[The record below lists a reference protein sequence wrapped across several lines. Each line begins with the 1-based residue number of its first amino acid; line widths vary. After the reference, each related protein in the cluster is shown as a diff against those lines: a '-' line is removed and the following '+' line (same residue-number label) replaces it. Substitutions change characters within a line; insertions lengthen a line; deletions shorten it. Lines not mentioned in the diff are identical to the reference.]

1 MSWKKEGQLN
11 GYLFVN
17 LEKAKA
23 SEKATKN
30 QINILLRM
38 RIREIEMKSFGPKKK
53 GKRVRTE
60 RKSHKHDMSQ

>member
-53 GKRVRTE
+53 RKKSTNRT
-60 RKSHKHDMSQ
+60 KIP